1 MMDQALK
8 SLFFRVL
15 TLFTFSTFGTAL
27 ADTQIN
33 LSNVDNDSFSSN
45 VGTPGS
51 VVTSGSGDTRL
62 VTYSLSNL
70 DLAEDGS
77 ANDSLTFTIRVAA
90 NGGIV
95 SDFSNNDGSAWGVS
109 AGAGDSIIL
118 GEGLSFSLVSSE
130 IDLGNSGSDAGLAFL
145 GFTRVSSWFAN
156 GDIPRITGA
165 SNATSDVDNFGSRL
179 TRGGSNVETTFGE
192 ATDGFSVR
200 SEGPAADGFFL
211 GNLRLSFLAS
221 PLTELNTVFDQ
232 LTAHLNGTSSLSAGQ
247 IQTLTTT
254 LRNNIRTVGANEAIL
269 NRAIEVVE
277 LYESVRGS
285 IFSGG
290 QFNREQFNTVNNALR
305 QASLDLQ
312 QGLITHG
319 WTAENIRRYPD
330 ALEDRPFLSA
340 NFFPGFVAPPT
351 DPEAVYQVQI
361 NANVPRQFG
370 FTHIFKFESARR
382 PTGAY
387 LAPGSIA
394 KVTVPSE
401 LINKGYRIR
410 VNAHVHELTR
420 LNFYRRMDFI
430 SKVFPITSE
439 TTEIASPIGGGIY
452 IEVPYGEEDGLQTI
466 QFQNTV
472 RAPFYSD
479 TVARQTTLDDWLNE
493 ERNHPAPWADFE
505 SDVYQMTLPRDWVFT
520 WGVGNNDTNPVEV
533 MEDWSNSMRTIN
545 RMFGYTEPRSKT
557 TLYTIVD
564 TSLRANVFSPGYPQ
578 SNSSFNPSSASQGG
592 RANHDFL
599 NGPRFADF
607 VRLHELGHAEYFTKF
622 SGEFESAVNLLYVF
636 AHYYDL
642 EVSIDQALARSV
654 GNATRDGWSRD
665 QNAIHW
671 MVSTEFRNQ
680 VNNMSLPQQNFQ
692 QRGYTEYVDL
702 AYMFGLDSLGRF
714 WRQDHIDA
722 ENGISRTATRNS
734 DPPLGR
740 IQRLSLATGVNL
752 DPLHHFWGNSSS
764 SFVAQR
770 TFMENNNLPL
780 SRLIYDRLRHYQS
793 VIPKN
798 LAEFRVHRNLYFPHL
813 NAADK
818 ALYDEL
824 NNNQT
829 GWGQEEH
836 DAAFANAER
845 IINWHFP
852 NGRPKISTFPHIAN
866 FNDNFSE
873 WAHQEDD
880 DTWDWRLHTGAAES
894 VAFAGSVGSPDGSQ
908 YLLLE
913 GHDSGNGDR
922 ASFMDNVYDM
932 SALSGAELTF
942 DYHMRGAF
950 VDSLSVDVHDGTQ
963 WFLDVF
969 ILEGPQQT
977 SATQAWESAAVDL
990 SAFAGLDEVTI
1001 RLRGQKETFSGAD
1014 ISIDNLVVSELEIAI
1029 ADSQSLTT
1037 NQDTPVNVTLTG
1049 NAPNN
1054 AAVTFMVNNQ
1064 PTGGTLNGTAP
1075 NLTYVPNQGF
1085 TGVDSFT
1092 FLTTSGALS
1101 SEEATVS
1108 IMVFPTFDGTFLTDF
1123 GSSAVTNIDAASLDN
1138 VSPPSGIWSV
1148 ALDEVNVAN
1157 IVANSDG
1164 TDFALLVDE
1173 SSQAGSANG
1182 TNVTL
1187 SLRGGAPFSDPL
1199 TVQFDLAAA
1208 RGGNGKALT
1217 ITGYGEDGTT
1227 IAFQM
1232 NQLLAQIPYTIQG
1245 LTPSGFQNLSPGI
1258 SNFVSAT
1265 AAYNPESL
1273 LTYTITLE
1281 GSSLLYDVEGSNPLT
1296 TTVLNGQTTLSQISW
1311 TISGTSSDAQG
1322 FWLDNVL
1329 VEQAEALSPFELW
1342 AATAF
1347 IGAPVGFDTG
1357 ENGNSDGDRFTN
1369 IEEWVLLLN
1378 PLVTD
1383 EPVLATSGSSEG
1395 DDFVVEYSARN
1406 VGNPSV
1412 RAAWTNDLS
1421 ASVWRYNGD
1430 GLTETLLETN
1440 GDIELRS
1447 ASVPIDEEPK
1457 FIRLEIET
1465 VEE

>member
-1 MMDQALK
+1 MTQALK
-8 SLFFRVL
+8 PLSCRAL
-15 TLFTFSTFGTAL
+15 TLLALSTFGTAL
-27 ADTQIN
+27 ADTQVN
-33 LSNVDNDSFSSN
+33 LSNVDNDSLSTN

-51 VVTSGSGDTRL
+51 VTTSDSGDTRL
-62 VTYSLSNL
+62 VTYALSNL

-77 ANDSLTFTIRVAA
+77 ANDSLTFTIRISA
-90 NGGIV
+90 NGGAV
-95 SDFSNNDGSAWGVS
+95 SDFSNEDGNPWGVGS
-109 AGAGDSIIL
+109 STGASIGL
-118 GEGLSFSLVSSE
+118 GQGLSFSLASSE
-130 IDLGNSGSDAGLAFL
+130 IDLGNPSSDVGLAFL

-179 TRGGSNVETTFGE
+179 TRGGSNVETTLGE
-192 ATDGFSVR
+192 ATDGFSIR

-232 LTAHLNGTSSLSAGQ
+232 LTAHLNGTSTLSAGQ

-254 LRNNIRTVGANEAIL
+254 LRDNIRTVGASEAIL

-290 QFNREQFNTVNNALR
+290 QFNREQFNTINNALR

-312 QGLITHG
+312 QGLITRG

-330 ALEDRPFLSA
+330 TLEDRPFLSA
-340 NFFPGFVAPPT
+340 NFFPGFVAPPA

-370 FTHIFKFESARR
+370 FTHIFKFDSARR

-394 KVTVPSE
+394 KVTVPPE

-472 RAPFYSD
+472 RAPFYSN

-505 SDVYQMTLPRDWVFT
+505 SDVYQMTLPRDWVFA
-520 WGVGNNDTNPVEV
+520 WGVGNNDTNPVDV
-533 MEDWSNSMRTIN
+533 MEDWSNTMRTVD

-557 TLYTIVD
+557 TLYTIAD
-564 TSLRANVFSPGYPQ
+564 TSFRVNVFSPGYPQ
-578 SNSSFNPSSASQGG
+578 SNSFFNPSSASQGG
-592 RANHDFL
+592 RADHDFL
-599 NGPRFADF
+599 DGPRFATF
-607 VRLHELGHAEYFTKF
+607 ERFHELGHAEYFTKF

-654 GNATRDGWSRD
+654 GNETRDGWTRD

-680 VNNMSLPQQNFQ
+680 VNNMSFTQQNFQ

-722 ENGISRTATRNS
+722 EDGISRTATRNN

-740 IQRLSLATGVNL
+740 IQRLSIATGVNL

-852 NGRPKISTFPHIAN
+852 NGRPKISTFPHVAD

-880 DTWDWRLHTGAAES
+880 DAWDWRLHTGATES
-894 VAFAGSVGSPDGSQ
+894 VAFAGSIGAPDGSQ

-913 GHDSGNGDR
+913 GHDSPNGDL

-932 SALSGAELTF
+932 SALNGAELTF
-942 DYHMRGAF
+942 DYHMRGTF

-969 ILEGPQQT
+969 ILEGQQQT
-977 SATQAWESAAVDL
+977 SATQAWETALVDL

-1001 RLRGQKETFSGAD
+1001 RFRGQKRDFSGAD
-1014 ISIDNLVVSELEIAI
+1014 ISLDNIVVSEAEIVI
-1029 ADSQSLTT
+1029 ADSQNLTT
-1037 NQDTPVNVTLTG
+1037 GQETPISLTLTG
-1049 NAPNN
+1049 S
-1054 AAVTFMVNNQ
+1054 VTNDADVTVMLTSQ
-1064 PTGGTLNGTAP
+1064 PTNGTLDGTAP
-1075 NLTYVPNQGF
+1075 NLTYIPNQGF
-1085 TGVDSFT
+1085 TGTDSFT
-1092 FLTTSGALS
+1092 FLATDGLRISPES
-1101 SEEATVS
+1101 TVS
-1108 IMVFPTFDGTFLTDF
+1108 IAVIPLFDGTFSTDF
-1123 GSSAVTNIDAASLDN
+1123 GSSTVNDIDAASLDSTSAN
-1138 VSPPSGIWSV
+1138 GGSWSV
-1148 ALDEVNVAN
+1148 DLDAVDVAN

-1164 TDFALLVDE
+1164 TDFALLIDE

-1187 SLRGGAPFSDPL
+1187 SLTGGATFTTPL
-1199 TVQFDLAAA
+1199 TVQFDLAIA
-1208 RGGNGKALT
+1208 RSGSGKALT

-1232 NQLLAQIPYTIQG
+1232 NQILTQSPFTIQG
-1245 LTPSGFQNLSPGI
+1245 LTPSGLQDLSPRI
-1258 SNFVSAT
+1258 SNFASAT

-1273 LTYTITLE
+1273 ATYTITLE
-1281 GSSLLYDVEGSNPLT
+1281 GSNLIYDVEGLNPLS
-1296 TTVLNGQTTLSQISW
+1296 TTVLNDQTTLSRISW
-1311 TISGTSSDAQG
+1311 EISGTSNNAQG
-1322 FWLDNVL
+1322 FWLDNIL
-1329 VEQAEALSPFELW
+1329 IEQAEELSPFELW
-1342 AATAF
+1342 ATTAF
-1347 IGAPVGFDTG
+1347 VGAPVGFDTG
-1357 ENGNSDGDRFTN
+1357 ENGNSDGDRYTN

-1378 PLVTD
+1378 PLVADNPT
-1383 EPVLATSGSSEG
+1383 LATSVSPSGN
-1395 DDFVVEYSARN
+1395 DFVVEYSARN
-1406 VGNPSV
+1406 VGRPFV

-1421 ASVWRYNGD
+1421 APVWRYDGD
-1430 GLTETLLETN
+1430 GLTENLLESN
-1440 GDIELRS
+1440 GEIELRS
-1447 ASVPIDEEPK
+1447 ASVPIDEERK
-1457 FIRLEIET
+1457 FIRLE
-1465 VEE
+1465 VEATEE